1 MGTVK
6 RIIFTILLSCL
17 VLFCTSC
24 SRPVETTKTINDLK
38 NEKPNGIDAFG
49 VVKVKD
55 IKSIF
60 IDFPVIVEKVNI
72 CNGQKVKKGE
82 VLLSLNIQDVTAQI
96 SSKKKQIEIEKY
108 QLEKLI
114 NDLLGD
120 QKEIKRLQQE
130 LKDKEEGFM
139 KETDP
144 DISKAKNDLTHAQD
158 LYNNSR
164 KELQSKD
171 ELYKAGT
178 ISQKDLDEFSK
189 VVEEYRKNIID
200 ASFALE
206 SLKKKKKD
214 EIEQLKSRINGL
226 LAQVDNATTGK
237 ETNLIKIQMEKIELL
252 ELELDSL
259 NKKVNKSYIN
269 GSDVISDLENGIVDS
284 IAVKPGDVIKQGQ
297 SLLNLMDLQSVFIQA
312 EVAEQF
318 IKDVKVGA
326 EVNIIPLADKSRKYK
341 GKVIKIY
348 NKAFQ
353 KDGET
358 NIPLDIS
365 FSNDDGFLMPD
376 FNVDIEILN

>member
-1 MGTVK
+1 MK

-82 VLLSLNIQDVTAQI
+82 VLLSLNLQDVTAQI

>member
-82 VLLSLNIQDVTAQI
+82 VLLSLNLQDVTAQI